1 MITKLHIGV
10 LVSICT
16 MKSKIIAIFALI
28 AILGFLGTNS
38 AVYAHRQNYNSN
50 NGDNYNNNGNDYN
63 YSPTYNHYG
72 PYAHFPWN
80 HHRHHFVDPQLDTM
94 PTHDVAIS
102 APTAIDNSGDVK
114 GTTDTA
120 TKQSCG
126 DNSICTV
133 NNISVQGNGNTV
145 GLNDNQAG
153 QQDSGAP
160 Y

>member
-1 MITKLHIGV
+1 
-10 LVSICT
+10 
-16 MKSKIIAIFALI
+16 MKSKIIAIFAVI

-38 AVYAHRQNYNSN
+38 AAVQAHRYNGGSN
-50 NGDNYNNNGNDYN
+50 DYNNNGNDYTN
-63 YSPTYNHYG
+63 NGNDYTYSPTYNHYG
-72 PYAHFPWN
+72 AHFPWHQ

-94 PTHDVAIS
+94 PVRDVAIS

-133 NNISVQGNGNTV
+133 NNINVIGNGDTV
-145 GLNDNQAG
+145 GLDNNQAG
-153 QQDSGAP
+153 QQDSGGP